1 MYLVCQ
7 HKTFKNSPSN
17 YYNSNITKWL
27 TANMTNWLDGNN
39 GNNNKQGS
47 DPVFQIGSD
56 ILNPENILGHPPFGR
71 GHDNFYPQRKPT

>member
-1 MYLVCQ
+1 
-7 HKTFKNSPSN
+7 
-17 YYNSNITKWL
+17 
-27 TANMTNWLDGNN
+27 MTNWLDGNN